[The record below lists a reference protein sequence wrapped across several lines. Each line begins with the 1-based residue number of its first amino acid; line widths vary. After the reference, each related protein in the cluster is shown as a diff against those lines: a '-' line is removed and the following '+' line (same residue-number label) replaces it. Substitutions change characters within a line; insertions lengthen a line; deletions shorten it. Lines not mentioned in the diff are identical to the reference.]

1 MGVKTVSKE
10 LIQVNT
16 KLTANTI
23 RRETYN
29 GREHIVVPSYT
40 LPFNIV
46 MNREYYPEAE
56 IIANYQSLEGTLAPL
71 GHPTVDGKFVS
82 AFSPEGL
89 NTGFCGAW
97 NRNVELRGNRV
108 YVEKWVDVETA
119 SHSEQGRELLS
130 RLEALEKGESKEPI
144 WSSVAVYRQ
153 RMPATEEMKAQGAD
167 SVVKIMSIDHDAI
180 LLHEP
185 PAASPE
191 QGVGL
196 MVNTATARPLTQ
208 KAMMEGSYR
217 ATEKMLYAALQEKH
231 KDADYVYIHDFN
243 DEQVSYVYCAYDGGI
258 LVDGVYHEAKQRE
271 IAQVCTY
278 KKQTGKIILNDG
290 ELQTNEDSKSWFT
303 QFAEHLSDLFI
314 LKEKIQANKKEET
327 DMPLTPEE
335 RAELVKEINEGLAAN
350 IANAVAEAL
359 KPVQA
364 SVEELQTNQK
374 AIKEEIAANANK
386 EEAEKRAAVMKVHGE
401 IVANALSGEALEEM
415 FKNLSKAAPLA
426 TNAAEEGKKGEVP
439 DFNTYF

>member
-130 RLEALEKGESKEPI
+130 RLEALEKGESKDPI

-153 RMPATEEMKAQGAD
+153 CMPATEDMKAQGAD
-167 SVVKIMSIDHDAI
+167 HVVKIMSIDHDAI

-196 MVNTATARPLTQ
+196 MVNTDQAKPLMSV
-208 KAMMEGSYR
+208 AMKENSYR
-217 ATEKMLYAALQEKH
+217 TLEKQLTDAARDLFP
-231 KDADYVYIHDFN
+231 DADYVYVVDFTDKEVTIATN
-243 DEQVSYVYCAYDGGI
+243 AES
-258 LVDGVYHEAKQRE
+258 
-271 IAQVCTY
+271 AQVCAY
-278 KKQTGKIILNDG
+278 EKQADKIILNNG
-290 ELQTNEDSKSWFT
+290 ELATNEESKSWFA
-303 QFAEHLSDLFI
+303 QFAEHLSNLFS
-314 LKEKIQANKKEET
+314 LNEKIKANKSE
-327 DMPLTPEE
+327 DDPMPLTKEE

-364 SVEELQTNQK
+364 SVEELQTNQEELQTNQK
-374 AIKEEIAANANK
+374 AIKEEIAANADK
-386 EEAEKRAAVMKVHGE
+386 EVAEKRAAVAKVHGE
-401 IVANALSGEALEEM
+401 IVANALSGEALDAM
-415 FKNLSKAAPLA
+415 FKSLGKAAPMAANSAAGGNKPA
-426 TNAAEEGKKGEVP
+426 TP
-439 DFNTYF
+439 DINNYFA

>member
-1 MGVKTVSKE
+1 MNKE

-71 GHPTVDGKFVS
+71 GHPTVDGEFVS

-89 NTGFCGAW
+89 NIGFCGAW

-130 RLEALEKGESKEPI
+130 RLEALEKGESKDPI

-196 MVNTATARPLTQ
+196 MVNTDQAKPLMAV
-208 KAMMEGSYR
+208 AMKENSYR
-217 ATEKMLYAALQEKH
+217 TLERQLTEAARELLP
-231 KDADYVYIHDFN
+231 DADYVYVVDFTDKEVTVATN
-243 DEQVSYVYCAYDGGI
+243 KNYAEKYNYQ
-258 LVDGVYHEAKQRE
+258 KQ
-271 IAQVCTY
+271 AD
-278 KKQTGKIILNDG
+278 KIILNNG
-290 ELQTNEDSKSWFT
+290 ELATNEESKSWFA
-303 QFAEHLSDLFI
+303 QFAEHLSNLFS
-314 LKEKIQANKKEET
+314 LNEKIKSNKSEGEL
-327 DMPLTPEE
+327 MPLTKEE
-335 RAELVKEINEGLAAN
+335 RAELVKEINESITAN
-350 IANAVAEAL
+350 MANAIAEAL

-374 AIKEEIAANANK
+374 AIKEEIAANADK
-386 EEAEKRAAVMKVHGE
+386 EVAEKRAAVAKVHGE
-401 IVANALSGEALEEM
+401 IVANALSGEALDAM
-415 FKNLSKAAPLA
+415 FKSLGKAAPMA
-426 TNAAEEGKKGEVP
+426 TNAASEGKKGEVP

>member
-1 MGVKTVSKE
+1 MSKE

-130 RLEALEKGESKEPI
+130 RLEALEKGESKDPI

-153 RMPATEEMKAQGAD
+153 RMPATEDMKAQGAD
-167 SVVKIMSIDHDAI
+167 HVVKIMSIDHDAI

-196 MVNTATARPLTQ
+196 MVNTDQAKPLMSV
-208 KAMMEGSYR
+208 AMKENSYR
-217 ATEKMLYAALQEKH
+217 TLEKQLTAAAREMFP
-231 KDADYVYIHDFN
+231 DADYVYVVDFTDREVTIATN
-243 DEQVSYVYCAYDGGI
+243 ENCAERYN
-258 LVDGVYHEAKQRE
+258 YEKQ
-271 IAQVCTY
+271 AD
-278 KKQTGKIILNDG
+278 KIILNNG
-290 ELQTNEDSKSWFT
+290 ELATNEESKSWFA
-303 QFAEHLSDLFI
+303 QFAEHLSNLFS
-314 LKEKIQANKKEET
+314 LNEKIKANKSE
-327 DMPLTPEE
+327 DDPMPLTKEE
-335 RAELVKEINEGLAAN
+335 RAELVKEINEDLAAN

-364 SVEELQTNQK
+364 SVEELQTNQEELQTNQE

-386 EEAEKRAAVMKVHGE
+386 EVAEKRAAVAKVHGE
-401 IVANALSGEALEEM
+401 IVANALSGEALEAM
-415 FKNLSKAAPLA
+415 FKSLGKATPLA
-426 TNAAEEGKKGEVP
+426 TNTASEDKKGEVP

>member
-1 MGVKTVSKE
+1 MSKE

-71 GHPTVDGKFVS
+71 GHPTVDGEFVS

-89 NTGFCGAW
+89 NIGFCGAW

-130 RLEALEKGESKEPI
+130 RLEALEKGESKDPI

-196 MVNTATARPLTQ
+196 MVNTDQAKPLMAV
-208 KAMMEGSYR
+208 AMKENSYR
-217 ATEKMLYAALQEKH
+217 TLERQLEEAARELLP
-231 KDADYVYIHDFN
+231 DADYVYVVDFTDKEVTIATN
-243 DEQVSYVYCAYDGGI
+243 KNYAEKYNYQ
-258 LVDGVYHEAKQRE
+258 KQ
-271 IAQVCTY
+271 AD
-278 KKQTGKIILNDG
+278 KIILNNG
-290 ELQTNEDSKSWFT
+290 ELATNEESKSWFA
-303 QFAEHLSDLFI
+303 QFAEHLSNLFS
-314 LKEKIQANKKEET
+314 LNEKIKANKSE
-327 DMPLTPEE
+327 DDPMPLTKEE
-335 RAELVKEINEGLAAN
+335 RAELVKEINESFTAN
-350 IANAVAEAL
+350 MANAIAEAL

-374 AIKEEIAANANK
+374 AIKEEIAANADK
-386 EEAEKRAAVMKVHGE
+386 EVAEKRAAVAKVHGE
-401 IVANALSGEALEEM
+401 IVANALSGEALEAM
-415 FKNLSKAAPLA
+415 FKSLGKAAPMA
-426 TNAAEEGKKGEVP
+426 TNAASEGKKGEVP

>member
-1 MGVKTVSKE
+1 MSKE

-130 RLEALEKGESKEPI
+130 RLEALEKGESKDPI

-153 RMPATEEMKAQGAD
+153 RMPATEDMKAQGAD
-167 SVVKIMSIDHDAI
+167 HVVKIMSIDHDAI

-196 MVNTATARPLTQ
+196 MVNTDQAKPLMSV
-208 KAMMEGSYR
+208 AMKENSYR
-217 ATEKMLYAALQEKH
+217 TLEKQLTDAARDLFP
-231 KDADYVYIHDFN
+231 DADYVYVVDFTDKEVTIATN
-243 DEQVSYVYCAYDGGI
+243 AES
-258 LVDGVYHEAKQRE
+258 
-271 IAQVCTY
+271 AQVCAY
-278 KKQTGKIILNDG
+278 EKQADKIILNNG
-290 ELQTNEDSKSWFT
+290 ELATNEESKSWFA
-303 QFAEHLSDLFI
+303 QFAEHLSNLFS
-314 LKEKIQANKKEET
+314 LNEKIKANKSE
-327 DMPLTPEE
+327 DDPMPLTKEE
-335 RAELVKEINEGLAAN
+335 RAELVKEINEDLAAN

-364 SVEELQTNQK
+364 SVEELQTNQEELQTNQK

-386 EEAEKRAAVMKVHGE
+386 EVAEKRAAVAKVHGE
-401 IVANALSGEALEEM
+401 IVANALSGEALEAM
-415 FKNLSKAAPLA
+415 FKSLGKATPLA
-426 TNAAEEGKKGEVP
+426 ANTASEDKKGEVP

>member
-1 MGVKTVSKE
+1 MSKE

-119 SHSEQGRELLS
+119 SHSSQGRELLA
-130 RLEALEKGESKEPI
+130 RLKALEKGESKDPI

-167 SVVKIMSIDHDAI
+167 HVVKIMSIDHDAI

-196 MVNTATARPLTQ
+196 MVNTDQAKPLMAV
-208 KAMMEGSYR
+208 AMKENSYR
-217 ATEKMLYAALQEKH
+217 TLEKQLTAAAREMFP
-231 KDADYVYIHDFN
+231 DADYVYVVDFTDREVTIATN
-243 DEQVSYVYCAYDGGI
+243 ENCAERYN
-258 LVDGVYHEAKQRE
+258 YEKQ
-271 IAQVCTY
+271 AD
-278 KKQTGKIILNDG
+278 KIILNNG
-290 ELQTNEDSKSWFT
+290 ELTTNEESKSWFA
-303 QFAEHLSDLFI
+303 QFAEHLSNLFS
-314 LKEKIQANKKEET
+314 LNEKIKANKSE
-327 DMPLTPEE
+327 DDPMPLTKEE

-364 SVEELQTNQK
+364 SVEELQTNQEELQTNQK

-386 EEAEKRAAVMKVHGE
+386 EVAEKRAAVAKVHGE
-401 IVANALSGEALEEM
+401 IVANALSGEALEAM
-415 FKNLSKAAPLA
+415 FKSLGKATPLA
-426 TNAAEEGKKGEVP
+426 ANTASEDKKGEVP

>member
-1 MGVKTVSKE
+1 MGVKTVNKE

-46 MNREYYPEAE
+46 MNREYYPESE

-71 GHPTVDGKFVS
+71 GHPTVDGEFVS

-89 NTGFCGAW
+89 NIGFCGAW

-130 RLEALEKGESKEPI
+130 RLEALEKGESKDPI

-196 MVNTATARPLTQ
+196 MVNTDQAKPLMAV
-208 KAMMEGSYR
+208 AMKENSYR
-217 ATEKMLYAALQEKH
+217 TLERQLEEAARELFH
-231 KDADYVYIHDFN
+231 DADYVYVVDFTDKEVTIATN
-243 DEQVSYVYCAYDGGI
+243 TES
-258 LVDGVYHEAKQRE
+258 
-271 IAQVCTY
+271 AQVCTY
-278 KKQTGKIILNDG
+278 EKRADKIILNNG
-290 ELQTNEDSKSWFT
+290 ELATNEEGKSWFA
-303 QFAEHLSDLFI
+303 QFAEHLSNLFS
-314 LKEKIQANKKEET
+314 LNEKIKANKSE
-327 DMPLTPEE
+327 DDPMPLTKEE
-335 RAELVKEINEGLAAN
+335 RAELVKEINEGLSAN
-350 IANAVAEAL
+350 IASAVAEAL

-374 AIKEEIAANANK
+374 ELQTNQKAIKEEIAANANK
-386 EEAEKRAAVMKVHGE
+386 EVAEKRAAVAKVHGE
-401 IVANALSGEALEEM
+401 IVANALSGEALEAM
-415 FKNLSKAAPLA
+415 FKSLGKAAPMAANSAAGGNKPA
-426 TNAAEEGKKGEVP
+426 TP
-439 DFNTYF
+439 DINNYFA

>member
-1 MGVKTVSKE
+1 MSD

-16 KLTANTI
+16 KISYNKI

-40 LPFNIV
+40 LPFGIV

-71 GHPTVDGKFVS
+71 GHPTVNGEFVS

-89 NTGFCGAW
+89 NIGFCGAW

-130 RLEALEKGESKEPI
+130 RLEALEKGESKDPI
-144 WSSVAVYRQ
+144 WSSVAVYRE

-196 MVNTATARPLTQ
+196 MVNTDQAKPLMAV
-208 KAMMEGSYR
+208 AMKENSYR
-217 ATEKMLYAALQEKH
+217 TLERQLEEAARKLFP
-231 KDADYVYIHDFN
+231 DADYVYVVDFTDKEVTIATN
-243 DEQVSYVYCAYDGGI
+243 TES
-258 LVDGVYHEAKQRE
+258 
-271 IAQVCTY
+271 AQVCTY
-278 KKQTGKIILNDG
+278 EKQADKIILNNG
-290 ELQTNEDSKSWFT
+290 ELATNEESKSWFA
-303 QFAEHLSDLFI
+303 QFAEHLSNLFS
-314 LKEKIQANKKEET
+314 LNEKIKANKSE
-327 DMPLTPEE
+327 DDPMPLTKEE

-374 AIKEEIAANANK
+374 ELQTNQKAIKEEIAANADK
-386 EEAEKRAAVMKVHGE
+386 EVAEKRAAVAKVHGE
-401 IVANALSGEALEEM
+401 IVANALNGEALEAM
-415 FKNLSKAAPLA
+415 FKSLGKAAPMA
-426 TNAAEEGKKGEVP
+426 TNAASEGKKGEIP

>member
-1 MGVKTVSKE
+1 MAKIGSKTVSKE

-71 GHPTVDGKFVS
+71 GHPTVDGEFVS

-89 NTGFCGAW
+89 NIGFCGAW

-130 RLEALEKGESKEPI
+130 RLEALEKGESKDPI

-196 MVNTATARPLTQ
+196 MVSTDQAKPLMSV
-208 KAMMEGSYR
+208 AMKENSYR
-217 ATEKMLYAALQEKH
+217 TLERQLTEAALELLP
-231 KDADYVYIHDFN
+231 DADYVYVVDFT
-243 DEQVSYVYCAYDGGI
+243 DKEVT
-258 LVDGVYHEAKQRE
+258 
-271 IAQVCTY
+271 IATNKNYAEKYNY
-278 KKQTGKIILNDG
+278 KKQADKIILNNG
-290 ELQTNEDSKSWFT
+290 ELATNEESKSWFT
-303 QFAEHLSDLFI
+303 QFAEHLSNLFS
-314 LKEKIQANKKEET
+314 LNEKIKANKSEGEP
-327 DMPLTPEE
+327 MPLTKEE
-335 RAELVKEINEGLAAN
+335 RAELVKEINESITAN
-350 IANAVAEAL
+350 MANAIAEAL

-386 EEAEKRAAVMKVHGE
+386 EVAEKRAAVAKVHGE
-401 IVANALSGEALEEM
+401 IVANALNGEALEAM
-415 FKNLSKAAPLA
+415 FKSLGKAAPMA
-426 TNAAEEGKKGEVP
+426 TNAASEGKKGEVP

>member
-71 GHPTVDGKFVS
+71 GHPTVDGEFVS

-89 NTGFCGAW
+89 NIGFCGAW

-130 RLEALEKGESKEPI
+130 RLEALEKGESKDPI

-196 MVNTATARPLTQ
+196 MVNTDQAKPLMAV
-208 KAMMEGSYR
+208 AMKENSYR
-217 ATEKMLYAALQEKH
+217 TLERQLTEAARELLP
-231 KDADYVYIHDFN
+231 DADYVYVVDFT
-243 DEQVSYVYCAYDGGI
+243 DKEVT
-258 LVDGVYHEAKQRE
+258 
-271 IAQVCTY
+271 IATNKNYAEKYNY
-278 KKQTGKIILNDG
+278 KKQADKIILNNG
-290 ELQTNEDSKSWFT
+290 ELATNEESKSWFT
-303 QFAEHLSDLFI
+303 QFAEHLSNLFS
-314 LKEKIQANKKEET
+314 LSEKIKANKSE
-327 DMPLTPEE
+327 DDPMPLTKEE
-335 RAELVKEINEGLAAN
+335 RAELVKEINESITAN
-350 IANAVAEAL
+350 MANAIAEAL

-374 AIKEEIAANANK
+374 AIKEEIAANADK
-386 EEAEKRAAVMKVHGE
+386 EVAEKRAAVAKVHGE
-401 IVANALSGEALEEM
+401 IVANALNGEALEAM
-415 FKNLSKAAPLA
+415 FKSLGKAAPMA
-426 TNAAEEGKKGEVP
+426 TNAASEGKKGEVP

>member
-1 MGVKTVSKE
+1 MSKE

-130 RLEALEKGESKEPI
+130 RLEALEKGESKDPI

-153 RMPATEEMKAQGAD
+153 RMPATEDMKAQGAD
-167 SVVKIMSIDHDAI
+167 HVVKIMSIDHDAI

-196 MVNTATARPLTQ
+196 MVNTDQAKPLMSV
-208 KAMMEGSYR
+208 AMKENSYR
-217 ATEKMLYAALQEKH
+217 TLEKQLTDAARDLFP
-231 KDADYVYIHDFN
+231 DADYVYVVDFTDKEVTIATN
-243 DEQVSYVYCAYDGGI
+243 AES
-258 LVDGVYHEAKQRE
+258 
-271 IAQVCTY
+271 AQVCAY
-278 KKQTGKIILNDG
+278 EKQADKIILNNG
-290 ELQTNEDSKSWFT
+290 ELATNEESKSWFA
-303 QFAEHLSDLFI
+303 QFAEHLSNLFS
-314 LKEKIQANKKEET
+314 LNEKIKANKSE
-327 DMPLTPEE
+327 DDPMPLTKEE

-364 SVEELQTNQK
+364 SVEELQTNQEELQTNQK
-374 AIKEEIAANANK
+374 AIKEEIAANADK
-386 EEAEKRAAVMKVHGE
+386 EVAEKRAAVAKVHGE
-401 IVANALSGEALEEM
+401 IVANALSGEALDAM
-415 FKNLSKAAPLA
+415 FKSLGKAAPMAANSAAGGNKPA
-426 TNAAEEGKKGEVP
+426 TP
-439 DFNTYF
+439 DINNYFA

>member
-1 MGVKTVSKE
+1 MSKE

-71 GHPTVDGKFVS
+71 GHPTVDGEFVS

-89 NTGFCGAW
+89 NIGFCGAW

-130 RLEALEKGESKEPI
+130 RLEALEKGESKDPI

-196 MVNTATARPLTQ
+196 MVNTDQAKPLMAV
-208 KAMMEGSYR
+208 AMKENSYR
-217 ATEKMLYAALQEKH
+217 TLERQLTEAARELLP
-231 KDADYVYIHDFN
+231 DADYVYVVDFT
-243 DEQVSYVYCAYDGGI
+243 DKEVT
-258 LVDGVYHEAKQRE
+258 
-271 IAQVCTY
+271 IATNKNYAEKYNY
-278 KKQTGKIILNDG
+278 KKQADKIILNNG
-290 ELQTNEDSKSWFT
+290 ELATNEESKSWFT
-303 QFAEHLSDLFI
+303 QFAEHLSNLFS
-314 LKEKIQANKKEET
+314 LSEKIKANKSE
-327 DMPLTPEE
+327 DDPMPLTKEE
-335 RAELVKEINEGLAAN
+335 RAELVKEINESITAN
-350 IANAVAEAL
+350 MANAIAEAL

-374 AIKEEIAANANK
+374 AIKEEIAANADK
-386 EEAEKRAAVMKVHGE
+386 EVAEKRAAVAKVHGE
-401 IVANALSGEALEEM
+401 IVANALNGEALEAM
-415 FKNLSKAAPLA
+415 FKSLGKAAPMA
-426 TNAAEEGKKGEVP
+426 TNAASEGKKGEVP

>member
-1 MGVKTVSKE
+1 MNKE

-71 GHPTVDGKFVS
+71 GHPTVDGEFVS

-89 NTGFCGAW
+89 NIGFCGAW

-130 RLEALEKGESKEPI
+130 RLEALEKGESKDPI

-180 LLHEP
+180 LLHET

-196 MVNTATARPLTQ
+196 MVNTDQAKPLMAV
-208 KAMMEGSYR
+208 AMKENSYR
-217 ATEKMLYAALQEKH
+217 TLERQLTEAARELLP
-231 KDADYVYIHDFN
+231 DADYVYVVDFTDKEVTIATN
-243 DEQVSYVYCAYDGGI
+243 KNYAEKYNYQ
-258 LVDGVYHEAKQRE
+258 KQ
-271 IAQVCTY
+271 AD
-278 KKQTGKIILNDG
+278 KIILNNG
-290 ELQTNEDSKSWFT
+290 ELATNEESKSWFT
-303 QFAEHLSDLFI
+303 QFAEHLSNLFS
-314 LKEKIQANKKEET
+314 LNEKIKANKSE
-327 DMPLTPEE
+327 DDPMPLTKEE

-374 AIKEEIAANANK
+374 ELQTNQKAIKEEIAANANK
-386 EEAEKRAAVMKVHGE
+386 EVAEKRAAVAKVHGE
-401 IVANALSGEALEEM
+401 IVANALSGEALEAM
-415 FKNLSKAAPLA
+415 FKSLGKPAPMA
-426 TNAAEEGKKGEVP
+426 TNAASEGKKGEVP

>member
-1 MGVKTVSKE
+1 MNKE

-71 GHPTVDGKFVS
+71 GHPTVDGEFVS

-89 NTGFCGAW
+89 NIGFCGAW

-130 RLEALEKGESKEPI
+130 RLEALEKGESKDPI

-196 MVNTATARPLTQ
+196 MVNTDQAKPLMAV
-208 KAMMEGSYR
+208 AMKENSYR
-217 ATEKMLYAALQEKH
+217 TLEKQLEEAARKLFP
-231 KDADYVYIHDFN
+231 DADYVYVVDFTDKEVTIATN
-243 DEQVSYVYCAYDGGI
+243 EES
-258 LVDGVYHEAKQRE
+258 
-271 IAQVCTY
+271 AQVCTY
-278 KKQTGKIILNDG
+278 EKQADKIILNNG
-290 ELQTNEDSKSWFT
+290 ELATNEESKSWFA
-303 QFAEHLSDLFI
+303 QFAEHLSNLFS
-314 LKEKIQANKKEET
+314 LNEKIKANKSE
-327 DMPLTPEE
+327 DDPMPLTKEE
-335 RAELVKEINEGLAAN
+335 RAELVKEINESITAN
-350 IANAVAEAL
+350 MANAIAEAL

-386 EEAEKRAAVMKVHGE
+386 EVAEKRAAVAKVHGE
-401 IVANALSGEALEEM
+401 IVANALNGEALEAM
-415 FKNLSKAAPLA
+415 FKSLGKAAPMA
-426 TNAAEEGKKGEVP
+426 TNAASEGKKGEVP

>member
-1 MGVKTVSKE
+1 MSKE

-89 NTGFCGAW
+89 NIGFCGAW

-130 RLEALEKGESKEPI
+130 RLEALEKGESKDPI

-196 MVNTATARPLTQ
+196 MVNTDQAKPLMAV
-208 KAMMEGSYR
+208 AMKENSYR
-217 ATEKMLYAALQEKH
+217 TLEKQLTDAARELFH
-231 KDADYVYIHDFN
+231 DADYVYVVDFTDKEVTIATN
-243 DEQVSYVYCAYDGGI
+243 TES
-258 LVDGVYHEAKQRE
+258 
-271 IAQVCTY
+271 AQVCAY
-278 KKQTGKIILNDG
+278 EKQADKIILNNG
-290 ELQTNEDSKSWFT
+290 ELATNEESKSWFA
-303 QFAEHLSDLFI
+303 QFAEHLSNLFS
-314 LKEKIQANKKEET
+314 LNEKIKANKPEGEP
-327 DMPLTPEE
+327 MPLTKEE
-335 RAELVKEINEGLAAN
+335 RAELVKEINESITAN
-350 IANAVAEAL
+350 MANAIAEAL

-386 EEAEKRAAVMKVHGE
+386 EEAEKRAAVAKVHGE
-401 IVANALSGEALEEM
+401 IVANALSGEALEAM
-415 FKNLSKAAPLA
+415 FKSLGKAAPMA
-426 TNAAEEGKKGEVP
+426 TNAANEGKKGEVP

>member
-1 MGVKTVSKE
+1 MIKE

-16 KLTANTI
+16 KLTTNTI

-71 GHPTVDGKFVS
+71 GHPTVNGEFVS

-89 NTGFCGAW
+89 NIGFCGAW

-130 RLEALEKGESKEPI
+130 RLEALEKGESKVPI
-144 WSSVAVYRQ
+144 WSSVAVYRE

-196 MVNTATARPLTQ
+196 MVNTDQAKPLMAV
-208 KAMMEGSYR
+208 AMKENSYR
-217 ATEKMLYAALQEKH
+217 TLEKQLEEAARELF
-231 KDADYVYIHDFN
+231 KDADYVYVVDFT
-243 DEQVSYVYCAYDGGI
+243 DKEVT
-258 LVDGVYHEAKQRE
+258 
-271 IAQVCTY
+271 IATNAESARVCTY
-278 KKQTGKIILNDG
+278 EKQADKIILNNG
-290 ELQTNEDSKSWFT
+290 ELATNEESKSWFA
-303 QFAEHLSDLFI
+303 QFAEHLSSLFS
-314 LKEKIQANKKEET
+314 LNEKIKANKSE
-327 DMPLTPEE
+327 DDPMPLTKEE
-335 RAELVKEINEGLAAN
+335 RAELVKEINETITAN
-350 IANAVAEAL
+350 MANAIAEAL

-374 AIKEEIAANANK
+374 AIKEEIAANTDK
-386 EEAEKRAAVMKVHGE
+386 EVAEKRAAVAKVHGE
-401 IVANALSGEALEEM
+401 IVANALNGEALEAM
-415 FKNLSKAAPLA
+415 FKSLGKAAPMA
-426 TNAAEEGKKGEVP
+426 TNAASEGKKGEVP

>member
-1 MGVKTVSKE
+1 MAKIGSKTVSKE

-130 RLEALEKGESKEPI
+130 RLEALEKGESKDPI

-167 SVVKIMSIDHDAI
+167 HVVKIMSIDHDAI

-196 MVNTATARPLTQ
+196 MVNTDQAKPLMAV
-208 KAMMEGSYR
+208 AMKENSYR
-217 ATEKMLYAALQEKH
+217 TLEKQLTDAARELFP
-231 KDADYVYIHDFN
+231 DADYVYVVDFTDKEVTIATN
-243 DEQVSYVYCAYDGGI
+243 TES
-258 LVDGVYHEAKQRE
+258 
-271 IAQVCTY
+271 AQVCAY
-278 KKQTGKIILNDG
+278 EKQADKIILNNG
-290 ELQTNEDSKSWFT
+290 ELATNEESKSWFT
-303 QFAEHLSDLFI
+303 QFAEHLSNLFS
-314 LKEKIQANKKEET
+314 LNEKIKANKSE
-327 DMPLTPEE
+327 DDPMPLTKEE

-386 EEAEKRAAVMKVHGE
+386 EEAEKRAAVAKVHGE
-401 IVANALSGEALEEM
+401 IVANALSGEALEAM
-415 FKNLSKAAPLA
+415 FKSLGKAAPMA
-426 TNAAEEGKKGEVP
+426 TNAASEGKKGEVP

>member
-1 MGVKTVSKE
+1 MNKE

-130 RLEALEKGESKEPI
+130 RLEALEKGESKDPI

-167 SVVKIMSIDHDAI
+167 HVVKIMSIDHDAI

-196 MVNTATARPLTQ
+196 MVNTDQAKPLMAV
-208 KAMMEGSYR
+208 AMKENSYR
-217 ATEKMLYAALQEKH
+217 ALEKQLEEAARELLP
-231 KDADYVYIHDFN
+231 DADYVYVVDFTDKEVTIATN
-243 DEQVSYVYCAYDGGI
+243 KNCAEKYN
-258 LVDGVYHEAKQRE
+258 YEKQ
-271 IAQVCTY
+271 AD
-278 KKQTGKIILNDG
+278 KIILNNG
-290 ELQTNEDSKSWFT
+290 ELATNEESKSWFT
-303 QFAEHLSDLFI
+303 QFAEHLSNLFS
-314 LKEKIQANKKEET
+314 LNEKIKANKSE
-327 DMPLTPEE
+327 DDPMPLTKEE

-374 AIKEEIAANANK
+374 AIKEEIAANADK
-386 EEAEKRAAVMKVHGE
+386 EVAEKRAAVAKVHGE
-401 IVANALSGEALEEM
+401 IVANALNGEALEAM
-415 FKNLSKAAPLA
+415 FKSLGKAAPMA
-426 TNAAEEGKKGEVP
+426 TNAASEGKKGEVP

>member
-1 MGVKTVSKE
+1 MNKE

-16 KLTANTI
+16 KLTTNTI

-71 GHPTVDGKFVS
+71 GHPTVDGEFVS

-89 NTGFCGAW
+89 NIGFCGAW

-119 SHSEQGRELLS
+119 SHSEQGRELLN
-130 RLEALEKGESKEPI
+130 RLEALEKGESKDPI

-196 MVNTATARPLTQ
+196 MVNTDQAKPLMAV
-208 KAMMEGSYR
+208 AMKENSYR
-217 ATEKMLYAALQEKH
+217 TLERQLTEAARELLP
-231 KDADYVYIHDFN
+231 DADYVYVVDFTDKEVTIATN
-243 DEQVSYVYCAYDGGI
+243 KNYAEKYNYQ
-258 LVDGVYHEAKQRE
+258 KQ
-271 IAQVCTY
+271 AD
-278 KKQTGKIILNDG
+278 KIILNNG
-290 ELQTNEDSKSWFT
+290 ELATNEESKSWFT
-303 QFAEHLSDLFI
+303 QFAEHLSNLFS
-314 LKEKIQANKKEET
+314 LNEKIKANKSE
-327 DMPLTPEE
+327 DDPMPLTKEE

-374 AIKEEIAANANK
+374 ELQTNQKAIKEEIAANANK
-386 EEAEKRAAVMKVHGE
+386 EVAEKRAAVAKVHGE
-401 IVANALSGEALEEM
+401 IVANALSGEALEAM
-415 FKNLSKAAPLA
+415 FKSLGKPAPMA
-426 TNAAEEGKKGEVP
+426 TNAASEGKKGEVP

>member
-1 MGVKTVSKE
+1 MNKE

-71 GHPTVDGKFVS
+71 GHPTVDGEFVS

-89 NTGFCGAW
+89 NIGFCGAW

-130 RLEALEKGESKEPI
+130 RLEALEKGESKDPI

-196 MVNTATARPLTQ
+196 MVNTDQAKPLMAV
-208 KAMMEGSYR
+208 AMKENSYR
-217 ATEKMLYAALQEKH
+217 TLERQLTEAARELLP
-231 KDADYVYIHDFN
+231 DADYVYVVDFTDKEVTIATN
-243 DEQVSYVYCAYDGGI
+243 KNYAEKYNYQ
-258 LVDGVYHEAKQRE
+258 KQ
-271 IAQVCTY
+271 AD
-278 KKQTGKIILNDG
+278 KIILNNG
-290 ELQTNEDSKSWFT
+290 ELATNEESKSLFA
-303 QFAEHLSDLFI
+303 QFAEHLSNLFS
-314 LKEKIQANKKEET
+314 LNEKIKANKSE
-327 DMPLTPEE
+327 DDPMPLTKEE

-350 IANAVAEAL
+350 IANSVAEAL

-374 AIKEEIAANANK
+374 ELQTNQKAIKEEIAANANK
-386 EEAEKRAAVMKVHGE
+386 EVAEKRAAVAKVHGE
-401 IVANALSGEALEEM
+401 IVANALSGEALEAM
-415 FKNLSKAAPLA
+415 FKSLGKPAPMA
-426 TNAAEEGKKGEVP
+426 TNAASEGKKGEVP

>member
-1 MGVKTVSKE
+1 MGVKIVNKE

-16 KLTANTI
+16 KLTTNTI

-71 GHPTVDGKFVS
+71 GHPTVDGEFVS

-89 NTGFCGAW
+89 NIGFCGAW

-130 RLEALEKGESKEPI
+130 RLEALEKGESKDPI

-196 MVNTATARPLTQ
+196 MVNTDQAKPLMAV
-208 KAMMEGSYR
+208 AMKENSYR
-217 ATEKMLYAALQEKH
+217 ALERQLTEAARELLP
-231 KDADYVYIHDFN
+231 DADYVYVVDFTDKEVTIATN
-243 DEQVSYVYCAYDGGI
+243 KNYAEKYNYQ
-258 LVDGVYHEAKQRE
+258 KQ
-271 IAQVCTY
+271 AD
-278 KKQTGKIILNDG
+278 KIILNNG
-290 ELQTNEDSKSWFT
+290 ELATNEEGKSWFS
-303 QFAEHLSDLFI
+303 QFAEHLSNLFS
-314 LKEKIQANKKEET
+314 LNEKIKANKSEGEP
-327 DMPLTPEE
+327 MPLTKEE

-374 AIKEEIAANANK
+374 AIKEEIAANADK
-386 EEAEKRAAVMKVHGE
+386 EVAEKRAAVAKVHGE
-401 IVANALSGEALEEM
+401 IVANALSGEALEAM
-415 FKNLSKAAPLA
+415 FKSLGKAAPMA
-426 TNAAEEGKKGEVP
+426 TNAASEGKKGEVP

>member
-1 MGVKTVSKE
+1 MNKE

-130 RLEALEKGESKEPI
+130 RLEALEKGESKDPI

-196 MVNTATARPLTQ
+196 MVNTDQAKPLMAV
-208 KAMMEGSYR
+208 AMKENSYR
-217 ATEKMLYAALQEKH
+217 TLERQLTEAARELLP
-231 KDADYVYIHDFN
+231 DADYVYVVDFTDKEVTIATN
-243 DEQVSYVYCAYDGGI
+243 KNYAEKYNYQ
-258 LVDGVYHEAKQRE
+258 KQ
-271 IAQVCTY
+271 AD
-278 KKQTGKIILNDG
+278 KIILNNG
-290 ELQTNEDSKSWFT
+290 ELATNEESKSWFA
-303 QFAEHLSDLFI
+303 QFAEHLSNLFS
-314 LKEKIQANKKEET
+314 LNEKIKANKSE
-327 DMPLTPEE
+327 DDPMPLTKEE

-374 AIKEEIAANANK
+374 ELQTNQKAIKEEIAANANK
-386 EEAEKRAAVMKVHGE
+386 EVAEKRAAVAKVHGE
-401 IVANALSGEALEEM
+401 IVANALSGEALEAM
-415 FKNLSKAAPLA
+415 FKSLGKPAPMA
-426 TNAAEEGKKGEVP
+426 TNAASEGKKGEVP

>member
-1 MGVKTVSKE
+1 MSKE

-71 GHPTVDGKFVS
+71 GHPTVDGEFVS

-89 NTGFCGAW
+89 NIGFCGAW

-130 RLEALEKGESKEPI
+130 RLEALEKGESKDPI

-196 MVNTATARPLTQ
+196 MVNTDQAKPLMAV
-208 KAMMEGSYR
+208 AMKENSYR
-217 ATEKMLYAALQEKH
+217 TLERQLTEAARELLP
-231 KDADYVYIHDFN
+231 DADYVYVVDFTDKEVTIATN
-243 DEQVSYVYCAYDGGI
+243 KNYAEKYNYQ
-258 LVDGVYHEAKQRE
+258 KQ
-271 IAQVCTY
+271 AD
-278 KKQTGKIILNDG
+278 KIILNNG
-290 ELQTNEDSKSWFT
+290 ELATNEESKSWFA
-303 QFAEHLSDLFI
+303 QFAEHLSNLFS
-314 LKEKIQANKKEET
+314 LNEKIKANKSE
-327 DMPLTPEE
+327 DDPMPLTKEE

-374 AIKEEIAANANK
+374 ELQTNQKAIKEEIAANANK
-386 EEAEKRAAVMKVHGE
+386 EVAEKRAAVAKVHGE
-401 IVANALSGEALEEM
+401 IVANALSGEALEAM
-415 FKNLSKAAPLA
+415 FKSLGKPAPMA
-426 TNAAEEGKKGEVP
+426 TNAASEGKKGEVP

>member
-1 MGVKTVSKE
+1 MSKE

-71 GHPTVDGKFVS
+71 GHPTVNGEFVS

-89 NTGFCGAW
+89 NIGFCGAW

-130 RLEALEKGESKEPI
+130 RLEALEKGESKDPI

-196 MVNTATARPLTQ
+196 MVNTDQAKPLMAV
-208 KAMMEGSYR
+208 AMKENSYR
-217 ATEKMLYAALQEKH
+217 TLERQLTEAARELLP
-231 KDADYVYIHDFN
+231 DADYVYVVDFTDKEVTIATN
-243 DEQVSYVYCAYDGGI
+243 KNYAEKYNYQ
-258 LVDGVYHEAKQRE
+258 KQ
-271 IAQVCTY
+271 AD
-278 KKQTGKIILNDG
+278 KIILNNG
-290 ELQTNEDSKSWFT
+290 ELATNEESKSWFA
-303 QFAEHLSDLFI
+303 QFAEHLSNLFS
-314 LKEKIQANKKEET
+314 LNEKIKANKSE
-327 DMPLTPEE
+327 DDPMPLTKEE
-335 RAELVKEINEGLAAN
+335 RADLVKEINEGLAAN

-374 AIKEEIAANANK
+374 ELQTNQKAIKEEIAANANK
-386 EEAEKRAAVMKVHGE
+386 EVAEKRAAVAKVHGE
-401 IVANALSGEALEEM
+401 IVANALSGEALEAM
-415 FKNLSKAAPLA
+415 FKSLGKPAPMAANSAAGGNKPA
-426 TNAAEEGKKGEVP
+426 TP
-439 DFNTYF
+439 DINNYFA

>member
-1 MGVKTVSKE
+1 LGVKTVSKE

-119 SHSEQGRELLS
+119 SHSSQGRELLA
-130 RLEALEKGESKEPI
+130 RLEALEKGESKDPI

-153 RMPATEEMKAQGAD
+153 RMPATEKMKAQGAD
-167 SVVKIMSIDHDAI
+167 HVVKIMSIDHDAI

-196 MVNTATARPLTQ
+196 MVNTDQAKPLMAV
-208 KAMMEGSYR
+208 AMKENSYR
-217 ATEKMLYAALQEKH
+217 TLEKQLTAAAREMFP
-231 KDADYVYIHDFN
+231 DADYVYVVDFTDREVTIATN
-243 DEQVSYVYCAYDGGI
+243 ENRAERYNY
-258 LVDGVYHEAKQRE
+258 EKQ
-271 IAQVCTY
+271 AD
-278 KKQTGKIILNDG
+278 KIIINNG
-290 ELQTNEDSKSWFT
+290 ELATNEESKSWFA
-303 QFAEHLSDLFI
+303 QFAEHLSNLFS
-314 LKEKIQANKKEET
+314 LNEKIKANKSE
-327 DMPLTPEE
+327 DDPMPLTKEE

-364 SVEELQTNQK
+364 SVKELQTNQEELQTNQK

-386 EEAEKRAAVMKVHGE
+386 EVAEKRAAVAKVHGE
-401 IVANALSGEALEEM
+401 IVANALSGEALEAM
-415 FKNLSKAAPLA
+415 FKSLGKATPLA
-426 TNAAEEGKKGEVP
+426 ANTASENKKGEVP

>member
-1 MGVKTVSKE
+1 MGVKIVNKE

-71 GHPTVDGKFVS
+71 GHPTVDGEFVS

-89 NTGFCGAW
+89 NIGFCGAW

-130 RLEALEKGESKEPI
+130 RLEALEKGESKDPI

-196 MVNTATARPLTQ
+196 MVNTDQAKPLMAV
-208 KAMMEGSYR
+208 AMKENSYR
-217 ATEKMLYAALQEKH
+217 TLERQLTEAARELLP
-231 KDADYVYIHDFN
+231 DADYVYVVDFTDKEVTIATN
-243 DEQVSYVYCAYDGGI
+243 KNYAEKYNYQ
-258 LVDGVYHEAKQRE
+258 KQ
-271 IAQVCTY
+271 AD
-278 KKQTGKIILNDG
+278 KIILNNG
-290 ELQTNEDSKSWFT
+290 ELATNEESKSLFA
-303 QFAEHLSDLFI
+303 QFAEHLSNLFS
-314 LKEKIQANKKEET
+314 LNEKIKANKSE
-327 DMPLTPEE
+327 DDPMPLTKEE

-350 IANAVAEAL
+350 IANSVAEAL

-374 AIKEEIAANANK
+374 ELQTNQKAIKEEIAANANK
-386 EEAEKRAAVMKVHGE
+386 EVAEKRAAVAKVHGE
-401 IVANALSGEALEEM
+401 IVANALSGEALEAM
-415 FKNLSKAAPLA
+415 FKSLGKPAPMA
-426 TNAAEEGKKGEVP
+426 TNAASEGKKGEVP

>member
-1 MGVKTVSKE
+1 MNKE

-71 GHPTVDGKFVS
+71 GHPTVDGEFVS

-89 NTGFCGAW
+89 NIGFCGAW

-130 RLEALEKGESKEPI
+130 RLEALEKGESKDPI

-196 MVNTATARPLTQ
+196 MVNTDQAKPLMAV
-208 KAMMEGSYR
+208 AMKENSYR
-217 ATEKMLYAALQEKH
+217 TLEKQLTEAARELLP
-231 KDADYVYIHDFN
+231 DADYVYVVDFTDKEVTIATN
-243 DEQVSYVYCAYDGGI
+243 KNYAEKYNYQ
-258 LVDGVYHEAKQRE
+258 KQ
-271 IAQVCTY
+271 AD
-278 KKQTGKIILNDG
+278 KIVLNNG
-290 ELQTNEDSKSWFT
+290 ELATNEESKSWFA
-303 QFAEHLSDLFI
+303 QFAEHLSNLFS
-314 LKEKIQANKKEET
+314 LNEKIKANKSEGEA
-327 DMPLTPEE
+327 MPLTKEE
-335 RAELVKEINEGLAAN
+335 RAELVKEINESITAN
-350 IANAVAEAL
+350 MANAIAEAL

-374 AIKEEIAANANK
+374 AIKEEIAANADK
-386 EEAEKRAAVMKVHGE
+386 EVAEKRAAVAKVHGE
-401 IVANALSGEALEEM
+401 IVANALSGEALDAM
-415 FKNLSKAAPLA
+415 FKSLGKAAPMA
-426 TNAAEEGKKGEVP
+426 TNAASEGKKGEVP

>member
-1 MGVKTVSKE
+1 MGVKTVNKE

-71 GHPTVDGKFVS
+71 GHPTVNGEFVS

-89 NTGFCGAW
+89 NIGFCGAW

-130 RLEALEKGESKEPI
+130 RLEALEKGESKDPI

-196 MVNTATARPLTQ
+196 MVNTDQAKPLMAV
-208 KAMMEGSYR
+208 AMKENSYR
-217 ATEKMLYAALQEKH
+217 TLERQLEEAARKLFP
-231 KDADYVYIHDFN
+231 DADYVYVVDFTDKEVTIATN
-243 DEQVSYVYCAYDGGI
+243 AEN
-258 LVDGVYHEAKQRE
+258 
-271 IAQVCTY
+271 AQVCTY
-278 KKQTGKIILNDG
+278 EKQADKIILNNG
-290 ELQTNEDSKSWFT
+290 ELATNEESKSWFA
-303 QFAEHLSDLFI
+303 QFAEHLSNLFS
-314 LKEKIQANKKEET
+314 LNEKIKANKSEGEP
-327 DMPLTPEE
+327 MPLTKEE
-335 RAELVKEINEGLAAN
+335 RAELVKEINETITAN
-350 IANAVAEAL
+350 MANAIAEAL

-374 AIKEEIAANANK
+374 AIKEEIAANADK
-386 EEAEKRAAVMKVHGE
+386 EVAEKRAAVAKVHGE
-401 IVANALSGEALEEM
+401 IVANALNGEALEAM
-415 FKNLSKAAPLA
+415 FKSLGKAAPMA
-426 TNAAEEGKKGEVP
+426 TNAASEGKKGEVP

>member
-1 MGVKTVSKE
+1 MNKE

-71 GHPTVDGKFVS
+71 GHPTVDGEFVS

-89 NTGFCGAW
+89 NIGFCGAW

-130 RLEALEKGESKEPI
+130 RLEALEKGESKDPI

-196 MVNTATARPLTQ
+196 MVNTDQAKPLMAV
-208 KAMMEGSYR
+208 AMKENSYR
-217 ATEKMLYAALQEKH
+217 TLERQLTEAARELLP
-231 KDADYVYIHDFN
+231 DADYVYVVDFTDKEVTIATN
-243 DEQVSYVYCAYDGGI
+243 KNYAEKYNYQ
-258 LVDGVYHEAKQRE
+258 KQ
-271 IAQVCTY
+271 AD
-278 KKQTGKIILNDG
+278 KIILNNG
-290 ELQTNEDSKSWFT
+290 ELATNEESKSWFA
-303 QFAEHLSDLFI
+303 QFAEHLSNLFS
-314 LKEKIQANKKEET
+314 LNEKIKANKSE
-327 DMPLTPEE
+327 DDPMPLTKEE

-374 AIKEEIAANANK
+374 ELQTNQKAIKEEIAANANK
-386 EEAEKRAAVMKVHGE
+386 EVAEKRAAVAKVHGE
-401 IVANALSGEALEEM
+401 IVANALSGEALEAM
-415 FKNLSKAAPLA
+415 FKSLGKPAPMA
-426 TNAAEEGKKGEVP
+426 TNAASEGKKGEVP

>member
-1 MGVKTVSKE
+1 MGVKTVNKE

-71 GHPTVDGKFVS
+71 GHPTVDGEFVS

-89 NTGFCGAW
+89 NIGFCGAW

-130 RLEALEKGESKEPI
+130 RLEALEKGESKDPI

-196 MVNTATARPLTQ
+196 MVNTDQAKPLMAV
-208 KAMMEGSYR
+208 AMKENSYR
-217 ATEKMLYAALQEKH
+217 TLERQLAEAARELLP
-231 KDADYVYIHDFN
+231 DADYVYVVDFTDKEVTIATN
-243 DEQVSYVYCAYDGGI
+243 KNYAEKYNYQ
-258 LVDGVYHEAKQRE
+258 KQ
-271 IAQVCTY
+271 AD
-278 KKQTGKIILNDG
+278 KIVLNNG
-290 ELQTNEDSKSWFT
+290 ELATNEESKSWFA
-303 QFAEHLSDLFI
+303 QFAEHLSNLFS
-314 LKEKIQANKKEET
+314 LNEKIKANKSE
-327 DMPLTPEE
+327 DDPMPLTKEE
-335 RAELVKEINEGLAAN
+335 RAELVKEINESITAN
-350 IANAVAEAL
+350 MANAIAEAL

-374 AIKEEIAANANK
+374 AIKEEIAANADK
-386 EEAEKRAAVMKVHGE
+386 EVAEKRAAVAKVHGE
-401 IVANALSGEALEEM
+401 IVANALSGEALDAM
-415 FKNLSKAAPLA
+415 FKSLGKAAPMA
-426 TNAAEEGKKGEVP
+426 TNAASEGKKGEVP

>member
-1 MGVKTVSKE
+1 MNKE

-71 GHPTVDGKFVS
+71 GHPMVNGEFVS

-89 NTGFCGAW
+89 NIGFCGAW
-97 NRNVELRGNRV
+97 NRNAELRGNRV

-119 SHSEQGRELLS
+119 RHSEQGRELLS
-130 RLEALEKGESKEPI
+130 RLEALEKGESKDPI

-196 MVNTATARPLTQ
+196 MVNTDQAKPLMAV
-208 KAMMEGSYR
+208 AMKENSYR
-217 ATEKMLYAALQEKH
+217 TLERQLEEAARKLFP
-231 KDADYVYIHDFN
+231 DADYVYVVDFTDKEVTIATN
-243 DEQVSYVYCAYDGGI
+243 TES
-258 LVDGVYHEAKQRE
+258 
-271 IAQVCTY
+271 AQVCTY
-278 KKQTGKIILNDG
+278 EKQADKIILNNG
-290 ELQTNEDSKSWFT
+290 ELATNEESKSWFA
-303 QFAEHLSDLFI
+303 QFAEHLSSLFS
-314 LKEKIQANKKEET
+314 LSEKIKANKSE
-327 DMPLTPEE
+327 DDPMPLTKEE
-335 RAELVKEINEGLAAN
+335 RAELVKEINETITAN
-350 IANAVAEAL
+350 MANAIAEAL

-374 AIKEEIAANANK
+374 AIKEEIAANADK
-386 EEAEKRAAVMKVHGE
+386 EVAEKRAAVAKVHGE
-401 IVANALSGEALEEM
+401 IVANALNGEALEAM
-415 FKNLSKAAPLA
+415 FKSLGKAAPMA
-426 TNAAEEGKKGEVP
+426 TNAASEGKKGEVP

>member
-1 MGVKTVSKE
+1 MNKE

-71 GHPTVDGKFVS
+71 GHPTVDGEFVS

-89 NTGFCGAW
+89 NIGFCGAW

-130 RLEALEKGESKEPI
+130 RLEALEKGESKDPI

-196 MVNTATARPLTQ
+196 MVNTDQAKPLMAA
-208 KAMMEGSYR
+208 AMKENSYR
-217 ATEKMLYAALQEKH
+217 TLERQLTEAARELLP
-231 KDADYVYIHDFN
+231 DADYVYVVDFTDKEVTIATN
-243 DEQVSYVYCAYDGGI
+243 KNYAEKYNYQ
-258 LVDGVYHEAKQRE
+258 KQ
-271 IAQVCTY
+271 AD
-278 KKQTGKIILNDG
+278 KIILNNG
-290 ELQTNEDSKSWFT
+290 ELATNEESKSWFS
-303 QFAEHLSDLFI
+303 QFAEHLSNLFS
-314 LKEKIQANKKEET
+314 LNEKIKANKSE
-327 DMPLTPEE
+327 DDPMPLTKEE
-335 RAELVKEINEGLAAN
+335 RAELVKEINESFTAN
-350 IANAVAEAL
+350 MANAIAEAL

-374 AIKEEIAANANK
+374 AIKEEIAANADK
-386 EEAEKRAAVMKVHGE
+386 EVAEKRAAVAKVHGE
-401 IVANALSGEALEEM
+401 IVANALSGEALEAM
-415 FKNLSKAAPLA
+415 FKSLGKAAPMA
-426 TNAAEEGKKGEVP
+426 TNAASEGKKGEVP

>member
-1 MGVKTVSKE
+1 MNKE

-16 KLTANTI
+16 KLTTNTI

-71 GHPTVDGKFVS
+71 GHPTVDGEFVS

-89 NTGFCGAW
+89 NIGFCGAW

-119 SHSEQGRELLS
+119 SHSEQGRELLG
-130 RLEALEKGESKEPI
+130 RLEALEKGESKDPI

-196 MVNTATARPLTQ
+196 MVNTDQAKPLMAV
-208 KAMMEGSYR
+208 AMKENSYR
-217 ATEKMLYAALQEKH
+217 TLERQLTEAARELLP
-231 KDADYVYIHDFN
+231 DADYVYVVDFTDKEVTIATN
-243 DEQVSYVYCAYDGGI
+243 KNYAEKYNYQ
-258 LVDGVYHEAKQRE
+258 KQ
-271 IAQVCTY
+271 AD
-278 KKQTGKIILNDG
+278 KIILNNG
-290 ELQTNEDSKSWFT
+290 ELATNEEGKSWFA
-303 QFAEHLSDLFI
+303 QFAEHLSNLFS
-314 LKEKIQANKKEET
+314 LNEKIKTNKSE
-327 DMPLTPEE
+327 DDPMPLTKEE
-335 RAELVKEINEGLAAN
+335 RAELVKEINESITAN
-350 IANAVAEAL
+350 MANAIAEAL

-374 AIKEEIAANANK
+374 AIKEEIAANADK
-386 EEAEKRAAVMKVHGE
+386 EVAEKRAAVAKVHGE
-401 IVANALSGEALEEM
+401 IVANALNGEALEAM
-415 FKNLSKAAPLA
+415 FKSLGKAAPMA
-426 TNAAEEGKKGEVP
+426 TNAASEGKKGEVP

>member
-1 MGVKTVSKE
+1 MSKE

-71 GHPTVDGKFVS
+71 GHPTVDGEFVS

-89 NTGFCGAW
+89 NIGFCGAW

-130 RLEALEKGESKEPI
+130 RLEALEKGESKDPI

-196 MVNTATARPLTQ
+196 MVNTDHAKPLMAV
-208 KAMMEGSYR
+208 AMKENSYR
-217 ATEKMLYAALQEKH
+217 TLERQLTEAARELLP
-231 KDADYVYIHDFN
+231 DADYVYVVDFTDKEVTIATN
-243 DEQVSYVYCAYDGGI
+243 KNYAEKYNYQ
-258 LVDGVYHEAKQRE
+258 KQ
-271 IAQVCTY
+271 AD
-278 KKQTGKIILNDG
+278 KIILNNG
-290 ELQTNEDSKSWFT
+290 ELATNEESKSWFA
-303 QFAEHLSDLFI
+303 QFAEHLSNLFS
-314 LKEKIQANKKEET
+314 LNEKIKANKSE
-327 DMPLTPEE
+327 DDPMPLTKEE
-335 RAELVKEINEGLAAN
+335 RAELVKEINESFTAN
-350 IANAVAEAL
+350 MANAIAEAL

-374 AIKEEIAANANK
+374 AIKEEIAANADK
-386 EEAEKRAAVMKVHGE
+386 EVAEKRAAVAKVHGE
-401 IVANALSGEALEEM
+401 IVANALSGEALEAM
-415 FKNLSKAAPLA
+415 FKSLGKAAPMA
-426 TNAAEEGKKGEVP
+426 TNAASEGKKGEVP